1 MIFTKWNNRNNSSL
15 AQGLAMT
22 LAVKALVQPQSFG
35 ASAAFADMDSINGF
49 KQLSCVMSVRRAQCH
64 IQRMTVSINHQVAF
78 ESFYAVLSRISDLFI
93 CPLFDLITLAS

>member
-1 MIFTKWNNRNNSSL
+1 
-15 AQGLAMT
+15 
-22 LAVKALVQPQSFG
+22 
-35 ASAAFADMDSINGF
+35 
-49 KQLSCVMSVRRAQCH
+49 LSCVMSVRRAQCH